1 MYPPYTHRVPTVYP
15 PRAHHVS
22 TMHLSCESVV
32 MQLTPTLIPT
42 LTPNQVCE
50 SLVMQ
55 LKQQVIIQR
64 RLQQRVTD
72 RDRTLTLTPTQLHTF
87 PLTTNPDPNPDPDPN
102 PNPNPH
108 QVTDRDWVVEPED
121 LEGPPA
127 AYVRKETL
135 VPK

>member
-1 MYPPYTHRVPTVYP
+1 MRSR
-15 PRAHHVS
+15 RAH
-22 TMHLSCESVV
+22 
-32 MQLTPTLIPT
+32 
-42 LTPNQVCE
+42 NAQVCE

-72 RDRTLTLTPTQLHTF
+72 RD
-87 PLTTNPDPNPDPDPN
+87 
-102 PNPNPH
+102 
-108 QVTDRDWVVEPED
+108 WVVEPED

-135 VPK
+135 ENDDEIDTSATDSDDDDEDNDDDGSSVNVPPP